1 LFFGN
6 PQIYRG
12 LAMSVPCREHQF
24 GWINCRL
31 PPGVKRAGE
40 ITMRRS
46 VGDYRS
52 LLAGAVS
59 TLANESA
66 EVREELYERA
76 RAELKAEFDKL
87 DPPASELEILE
98 ERLKL
103 NLAIHDFEWSFE
115 WTAAEVA

>member
-1 LFFGN
+1 
-6 PQIYRG
+6 
-12 LAMSVPCREHQF
+12 V
-24 GWINCRL
+24 
-31 PPGVKRAGE
+31 GE

-59 TLANESA
+59 TLANDSA
-66 EVREELYERA
+66 EGREELYERA